1 MYLLFHVPIALIAA
15 SGDLF
20 DFSFDL
26 PFTEFLPDTLPLRFW
41 IQGESIDL
49 SLYLPEVYTS
59 RSVLLSL
66 NQNAKLLGRDGK
78 VFRSKL
84 DDNVRKW
91 RNVCQKRYKNYIYTF
106 YDIIIVLFFSLGWVD
121 CWTMPIVA
129 LSINFIYHPM
139 PMYGPPP
146 QADITTPEKEE
157 KLLSPM
163 RMQYHKV
170 QNIPINWSKV
180 SET

>member
-1 MYLLFHVPIALIAA
+1 MFSINFIALIAA

-49 SLYLPEVYTS
+49 SLYLPEVFTS

-66 NQNAKLLGRDGK
+66 NRNAKLLGRDGK

-84 DDNVRKW
+84 DDNGRKW
-91 RNVCQKRYKNYIYTF
+91 RNFCQKR
-106 YDIIIVLFFSLGWVD
+106 
-121 CWTMPIVA
+121 
-129 LSINFIYHPM
+129 
-139 PMYGPPP
+139 
-146 QADITTPEKEE
+146 
-157 KLLSPM
+157 
-163 RMQYHKV
+163 
-170 QNIPINWSKV
+170 
-180 SET
+180 

>member
-1 MYLLFHVPIALIAA
+1 MFLILCTISWYYKALIAA

-49 SLYLPEVYTS
+49 SMYLPEVYTS

-78 VFRSKL
+78 VYRSKL
-84 DDNVRKW
+84 DDNGRKW
-91 RNVCQKRYKNYIYTF
+91 RNICQKGYRK
-106 YDIIIVLFFSLGWVD
+106 LF
-121 CWTMPIVA
+121 
-129 LSINFIYHPM
+129 
-139 PMYGPPP
+139 
-146 QADITTPEKEE
+146 
-157 KLLSPM
+157 
-163 RMQYHKV
+163 
-170 QNIPINWSKV
+170 
-180 SET
+180 

>member
-1 MYLLFHVPIALIAA
+1 MYLKNVNKTMYKINILFSIRHTDSYKFLALIAA

-78 VFRSKL
+78 IFKSKL
-84 DDNVRKW
+84 DDSCRKW
-91 RNVCQKRYKNYIYTF
+91 RNVCQK
-106 YDIIIVLFFSLGWVD
+106 
-121 CWTMPIVA
+121 
-129 LSINFIYHPM
+129 
-139 PMYGPPP
+139 
-146 QADITTPEKEE
+146 E
-157 KLLSPM
+157 
-163 RMQYHKV
+163 
-170 QNIPINWSKV
+170 
-180 SET
+180 